1 MGLSRYAI
9 NSGLKVSELDM
20 AMNIRLKNATF
31 AAFAGALISAG
42 CGEDGTAGGNAA
54 ATSEVVTP
62 VSEQSPSTEAR
73 NSDGMV
79 KAEPTEETFELKPL
93 SLSGLS
99 GSKGT
104 GGDDAAASGKSDTEK
119 QIQAIITHLQPLQI
133 LLGQWRGTT
142 RREYENF
149 KAVDNHE
156 WVWDLRTDA
165 KNPALTIN
173 SDKSPY
179 LKQGR
184 LSWNVGDQKFTL
196 TATDTAGT
204 KREFVGDF
212 TDPVHEIVGSDD
224 KLHKVFRLEFNQVDK
239 SGQASG
245 EMWQL
250 SFEQQENNRY
260 LLEVA
265 KRRGNAAFA
274 RYDTVSTQREG
285 TSFALSDT
293 DYAEKTCI
301 ISEGL
306 GTTEIVFKGR
316 SYWVCCS
323 GCKAAFDEDPE
334 TWIARA
340 AARPKK

>member
-1 MGLSRYAI
+1 M
-9 NSGLKVSELDM
+9 K
-20 AMNIRLKNATF
+20 IRLKNATL
-31 AAFAGALISAG
+31 AAVAGALMSAG
-42 CGEDGTAGGNAA
+42 CGEDGTASGNAA
-54 ATSEVVTP
+54 ATSEVAP
-62 VSEQSPSTEAR
+62 SVSVQSPSTETKNA
-73 NSDGMV
+73 DGMV
-79 KAEPTEETFELKPL
+79 KAEPTEQTFELKPL
-93 SLSGLS
+93 SLSSLS
-99 GSKGT
+99 GSKGAD
-104 GGDDAAASGKSDTEK
+104 GDDASASEKSDTEK

-184 LSWNVGDQKFTL
+184 LSWNVDDQKFTL
-196 TATDTAGT
+196 TATDTTGT
-204 KREFVGDF
+204 KREFVGVF

-239 SGQASG
+239 SKQSSG

-265 KRRGNAAFA
+265 KRRGNAAFT

-306 GTTEIVFKGR
+306 GTTEIVYKGR

-340 AARPKK
+340 AIRPRK

>member
-1 MGLSRYAI
+1 MTIGI
-9 NSGLKVSELDM
+9 W
-20 AMNIRLKNATF
+20 NANF
-31 AAFAGALISAG
+31 AAFVGALLLVG
-42 CGEDGTAGGNAA
+42 CGEDGAAGGGSV
-54 ATSEVVTP
+54 ATPEVVTAA
-62 VSEQSPSTEAR
+62 SEQSQSAGSSGADK
-73 NSDGMV
+73 NA
-79 KAEPTEETFELKPL
+79 KAEQTEETFELKPL

-99 GSKGT
+99 GSKDA
-104 GGDDAAASGKSDTEK
+104 GGDDSAAGGKSDTEK
-119 QIQAIITHLQPLQI
+119 QIQSIISHLQPLQI

-179 LKQGR
+179 VKQGR
-184 LSWNVGDQKFTL
+184 LSWNIADQKFTL
-196 TATDTAGT
+196 TATDSAGT

-265 KRRGNAAFA
+265 KRRGSAAFA

-306 GTTEIVFKGR
+306 GTTEIVYKGR

-340 AARPKK
+340 AARPKKE